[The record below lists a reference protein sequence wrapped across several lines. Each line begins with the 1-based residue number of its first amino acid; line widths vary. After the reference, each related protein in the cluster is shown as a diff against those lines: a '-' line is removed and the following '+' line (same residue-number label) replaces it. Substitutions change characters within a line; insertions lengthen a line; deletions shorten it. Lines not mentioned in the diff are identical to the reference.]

1 MDWTGVF
8 LKIHSKSEV
17 GSEIARIYV
26 RYDNVE
32 RLQTCRS
39 GNSIGNVPPPAFLL
53 VAAVPCHNNHA
64 SRMMIYIIQERHCK
78 DIYKSIN

>member
-1 MDWTGVF
+1 MGIPWIGPGYF

-39 GNSIGNVPPPAFLL
+39 GNSIRNVPPPASLWQ
-53 VAAVPCHNNHA
+53 
-64 SRMMIYIIQERHCK
+64 RYRIIITTHRE
-78 DIYKSIN
+78 

>member
-1 MDWTGVF
+1 MGIPWIGPGYF

-39 GNSIGNVPPPAFLL
+39 GNSIRNVPTSGFLACGSGTVSL
-53 VAAVPCHNNHA
+53 
-64 SRMMIYIIQERHCK
+64 
-78 DIYKSIN
+78 